1 MPRVDW
7 RDTGAPSPLPCDMRV
22 VRWKTCT
29 SNRAGA
35 SIAHLQIGE
44 RRWAHSEHVN
54 STLLAVMLNGSVSL
68 RDGLLDVA
76 VTLQHQGIWSAAIQH
91 WRVARLDPV
100 LHAGSYHSTQP
111 SMARHAQRGVMRVRA
126 KGWLRLRPVK
136 SRAQPAQVTQIL
148 FFASHEIDQADSRIL
163 DHYRVQLARALQA
176 ELWLIL
182 LADADGRLPT
192 TTEMFV
198 PRTLPRF
205 VWTERALHEAFPA
218 LATAVR
224 NSLAVLASEP
234 IANHARYYF
243 YHSSLL
249 LWHRHCGA
257 EYPSVK
263 FLWRIEPDVVFLGRM
278 SALLEFSGGIDADLL
293 VPELHT
299 YQSTAR
305 QYDHWELN
313 NASLAALQVPRQKW
327 TWSLVSISR
336 TTPRFLTEVMPR
348 AWESGR
354 VMYEEIGLPVTCSIV
369 EGCTLAQFAK
379 SPYGRNIRWQPAF
392 TCSQAL
398 RSRTRCRD
406 EVWHPVKDR
415 SCLAE
420 FLDEVGTSAR
430 YRCDGRRQ
438 PTPPALRRPMHTRGA

>member
-1 MPRVDW
+1 MPPRFDW

-29 SNRAGA
+29 SARAGT

-44 RRWAHSEHVN
+44 RRWVHSEHV
-54 STLLAVMLNGSVSL
+54 STTLLAAMLNSSVTL

-76 VTLQHQGIWSAAIQH
+76 VGLQREGTWSAAIQH
-91 WRVARLDPV
+91 WRIARLDPE
-100 LHAGSYHSTQP
+100 LQAGSYHSTQP
-111 SMARHAQRGVMRVRA
+111 GTTRQEQRGAARVRA
-126 KGWLRLRPVK
+126 KGWLRLRP
-136 SRAQPAQVTQIL
+136 SRSRVRRGQVTQLL
-148 FFASHEIDQADSRIL
+148 FFASHEIDQADARIL
-163 DHYRVQLARALQA
+163 DHYRSQLASVVQT

-198 PRTLPRF
+198 PRTLSQF
-205 VWTERALHEAFPA
+205 LWTERALHETFPA
-218 LATAVR
+218 LATAVS

-234 IANHARYYF
+234 IANHARYYY

-257 EYPSVK
+257 EYPK
-263 FLWRIEPDVVFLGRM
+263 LRFLWRIEPDVVFLGRM
-278 SALLEFSGGIDADLL
+278 SALLEFSAGIAADLL

-299 YQSTAR
+299 YQRTAR
-305 QYDHWELN
+305 QYDHWERN
-313 NASLAALQVPRQKW
+313 NASLEALHAPRQKW
-327 TWSLVSISR
+327 AWSLVSISR
-336 TTPRFLTEVMPR
+336 TTPHFLTRVMPKT
-348 AWESGR
+348 WESGR
-354 VMYEEIGLPVTCSIV
+354 VMYEEIGLPVTCSIT
-369 EGCTLAQFAK
+369 EGCTLAQFAR

-392 TCSQAL
+392 TCNQAL
-398 RSRTRCRD
+398 RSRTLCRD
-406 EVWHPVKDR
+406 EIWHPVKDR

-420 FLDEVGTSAR
+420 FLDEAGKSAR

-438 PTPPALRRPMHTRGA
+438 STALRRPAVRAAG